1 MLTSEIYQPDQT
13 ITCAECG
20 METRHDKR
28 QDHVFFCHLKERRLF
43 ECPFCDF
50 ALPAF
55 STVVHR
61 HIIKIHGDDTTRPRS
76 RISELSEKIAE
87 WNMKCFKWTNE
98 HLQSTNTDL
107 TTCHNCEKEVVNPY
121 RHIAEVH
128 MKINLHE
135 CPHCSYGSYGGRAV
149 KNHISRY
156 HPDDL
161 NCKPLDNL
169 VVHREEFTAIHN
181 ECFPRRRGNKIA
193 PNKCTACGK
202 IFRRRERLDHVLKK
216 HILKPIYQCSRCPF
230 FSSYDKKRVIIH
242 GKEQHDG
249 KAVALNNMESM
260 KEIIERVC
268 TECFPDWTEIDKE
281 IKQLQ

>member
-61 HIIKIHGDDTTRPRS
+61 HIIKIHG
-76 RISELSEKIAE
+76 
-87 WNMKCFKWTNE
+87 
-98 HLQSTNTDL
+98 
-107 TTCHNCEKEVVNPY
+107 CHNCEKEVVNPY

-135 CPHCSYGSYGGRAV
+135 CPHC
-149 KNHISRY
+149 K
-156 HPDDL
+156 L
-161 NCKPLDNL
+161 
-169 VVHREEFTAIHN
+169 
-181 ECFPRRRGNKIA
+181 
-193 PNKCTACGK
+193 
-202 IFRRRERLDHVLKK
+202 
-216 HILKPIYQCSRCPF
+216 
-230 FSSYDKKRVIIH
+230 
-242 GKEQHDG
+242 
-249 KAVALNNMESM
+249 
-260 KEIIERVC
+260 
-268 TECFPDWTEIDKE
+268 
-281 IKQLQ
+281 